1 MICHRFHWKYINRGR
16 FLRNKGPMGQTTR
29 SQGISFTHEMW
40 AQIEQRC
47 EALRCGRSKYFQML
61 VEADLRARPEIH
73 AHKSDGKWHFFPE
86 PARPVELRFRAADA
100 PLPEPAAPP
109 APIPRRR
116 RRRRRA

>member
-1 MICHRFHWKYINRGR
+1 MILYRFHWKYINRGR

-47 EALRCGRSKYFQML
+47 EDLRCGRSKYFQML

-86 PARPVELRFRAADA
+86 PARPVELRFRAADDPPPH
-100 PLPEPAAPP
+100 PLASADPAV
-109 APIPRRR
+109 RRR
-116 RRRRRA
+116 KPR